1 MDAIVPLPL
10 KPIAYHVEMV
20 HYLQAKEADLWRWFS
35 AGRLRA
41 EQSEAV
47 RLDLLKSAYRIERDS
62 NTPLYTAA
70 DEVAAR
76 FGLAAPITFYQ
87 AQNASGLNASL
98 AYVPGEAHIVFTGPV
113 CSTLSEAEVRSILAH
128 ELLHFC
134 LLEHWPEYLTA
145 LQILAAMA
153 NDEAAELSHLASF
166 RLFGLYAEVYC
177 DRGAHLL
184 TQDLNAAIGALVK
197 IETCMTDVSA
207 ESYRRQTEEIFS
219 KGHPRSR
226 GITHP
231 ETFIRARALE
241 LWAGQSDVA
250 DGELARTIEG
260 PMSFA
265 ELDLLGQERLS
276 NLTRRLISA
285 LLRPGWMCTEATLAH
300 AGLFFDGFRPSAI
313 DDVDLAADLAG
324 GDEAVQDYFC
334 YVLLDFSVVD
344 RDLEEASLAAALLLS
359 NRLNLGDRFRQLAL
373 KELKLRKKQMESLE
387 ANAAT
392 IVARAGEVSE

>member
-1 MDAIVPLPL
+1 MDAVVSLPL
-10 KPIAYHVEMV
+10 EPLAYHTEII
-20 HYLQAKEADLWRWFS
+20 HYLQTKEADLWRWFS
-35 AGRLRA
+35 AGRLQA

-47 RLDLLKSAYRIERDS
+47 RLDLLKSTYRIERDS
-62 NTPLYTAA
+62 NALLYAAA

-76 FGLAAPITFYQ
+76 FDLAVPITFYQ

-98 AYVPGEAHIVFTGPV
+98 AYLPGEVHIVFAGPV
-113 CSTLSEAEVRSILAH
+113 CSTLSAAELKSVLGH

-134 LLEHWPEYLTA
+134 LLEHWPNYLTA
-145 LQILAAMA
+145 SQILTAMA

-177 DRGAHLL
+177 DRGAHLV
-184 TQDLNAAIGALVK
+184 TQDINAAITALVK
-197 IETCMTDVSA
+197 IETGMADVSA
-207 ESYRRQTEEIFS
+207 ESYLRQTDEIFS

-226 GITHP
+226 GLTHP
-231 ETFIRARALE
+231 ETFIRARALK
-241 LWAGQSDVA
+241 LWAGQSEVA
-250 DGELARTIEG
+250 AGELVRTIEG
-260 PMSFA
+260 LMSFA
-265 ELDLLGQERLS
+265 ELDLLGQQRLS
-276 NLTRRLISA
+276 SLTRRLISA
-285 LLRPGWMCTEATLAH
+285 LLRPAWICTEATLAH
-300 AGLFFDGFRPSAI
+300 AGLFFDGFRPSTM

-334 YVLLDFSVVD
+334 YVLLDFAVVD

-387 ANAAT
+387 ASAAT
-392 IVARAGEVSE
+392 IVARAAEASE